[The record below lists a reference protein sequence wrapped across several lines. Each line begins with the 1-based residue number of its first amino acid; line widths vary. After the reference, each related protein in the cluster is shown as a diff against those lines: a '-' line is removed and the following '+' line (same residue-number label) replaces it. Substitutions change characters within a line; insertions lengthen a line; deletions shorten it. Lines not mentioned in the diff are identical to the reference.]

1 MDMTDLRI
9 EMDRPNRRDT
19 YTNSFT
25 FKFPI
30 DRNSRAVVHAEVR
43 RVSQSVVPLVAEEK
57 GRPCVAGSAV
67 AIRFRGASF
76 LVTAEHVLQR
86 FGGAVGYFAF
96 DGWTRPLAGE
106 FHVSE
111 LDDIAIRLLPD
122 KVVESLRHVN
132 FLDED
137 DLAQPEDLGDRFYA
151 SIVGYP
157 SSAAK
162 RHDRISLETP
172 LEIMSHFGEVE
183 PNGRLSITFNKK
195 EGGLGSEG
203 HSIPKDPFGKSGGAI
218 FSMRSSG
225 RVVLPGQSA
234 KLAGIA
240 LEWRKPE
247 KRIVG
252 ANVLILKKLMV
263 GAIAGSR

>member
-1 MDMTDLRI
+1 MDK
-9 EMDRPNRRDT
+9 PNRRYAHT
-19 YTNSFT
+19 KSFT
-25 FKFPI
+25 LKFPI
-30 DRNSRAVVHAEVR
+30 DRNSRAVVDAEVR
-43 RVSQSVVPLVAEEK
+43 RVSRSVIPLVAEEK
-57 GRPCVAGSAV
+57 GKPCVAGSAV

-76 LVTAEHVLQR
+76 LVTAEHVLER
-86 FGGAVGYFAF
+86 FNGAVGYFAF

-111 LDDIAIRLLPD
+111 FDDLAIKLLPD
-122 KVVESLRHVN
+122 TDVDDLRHVN

-137 DLAQPEDLGDRFYA
+137 DLAQPEDLDDRFYA

-162 RHDRISLETP
+162 RHDKISLATP
-172 LEIMSHFGEVE
+172 LETMSHFGKIE
-183 PNGRLSITFNKK
+183 PSGRVSIAFNKK
-195 EGGLGSEG
+195 EGGRGSEG
-203 HSIPKDPFGKSGGAI
+203 HTIPRDPFGKSGGAI
-218 FSMRSSG
+218 FSMRTLG
-225 RVVLPGQSA
+225 RVILPGQSV

-240 LEWRKPE
+240 LEWRKQE

-263 GAIAGSR
+263 GAIAGSK